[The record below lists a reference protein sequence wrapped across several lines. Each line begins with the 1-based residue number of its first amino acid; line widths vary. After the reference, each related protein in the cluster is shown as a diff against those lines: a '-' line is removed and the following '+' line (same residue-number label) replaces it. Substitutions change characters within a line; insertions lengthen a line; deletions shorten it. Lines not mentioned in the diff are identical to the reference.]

1 MRKIN
6 KKKVLIVSIV
16 ILSIIIIIILN
27 ILNKIKTEN
36 KEEIFKSNNTINTTD
51 NEDIIDNRTEDEKN
65 QELISKLKR
74 ADESERIR
82 TYLGIYFK
90 YIENKNYEDAYEL
103 LYNDFKQNYFPSLN
117 DYKKY
122 IEKCNYPELL
132 SIDYKSI
139 SMQGDYYIVV
149 VKIGD
154 LLSKSNTI
162 DNEVKF
168 VIKENNYNDVYISF
182 QM

>member
-122 IEKCNYPELL
+122 IEECNYPELL

-154 LLSKSNTI
+154 FLSKSNTI

-168 VIKENNYNDVYISF
+168 VIKENNYNDFYISF

>member
-1 MRKIN
+1 MMKIN
-6 KKKVLIVSIV
+6 KKNILIVTIIV
-16 ILSIIIIIILN
+16 LSIIIIVILN

-36 KEEIFKSNNTINTTD
+36 KEEVFKSNNTINATD
-51 NEDIIDNRTEDEKN
+51 NENIIDNRTEDEKN

-74 ADESERIR
+74 MDESERIR

-90 YIENKNYEDAYEL
+90 YIENKNYEAAYEL

-122 IEKCNYPELL
+122 MEECNYPEVL

-139 SMQGDYYIVV
+139 STQGDYYIVV
-149 VKIGD
+149 VGIGD
-154 LLSKSNTI
+154 FLSKSNTT
-162 DNEVKF
+162 DDEVRF
-168 VIKENNYNDVYISF
+168 IIKENNYNDFYISF

>member
-1 MRKIN
+1 MK
-6 KKKVLIVSIV
+6 
-16 ILSIIIIIILN
+16 
-27 ILNKIKTEN
+27 
-36 KEEIFKSNNTINTTD
+36 
-51 NEDIIDNRTEDEKN
+51 KN

-149 VKIGD
+149 VKLEIFYQS
-154 LLSKSNTI
+154 LI
-162 DNEVKF
+162 
-168 VIKENNYNDVYISF
+168 
-182 QM
+182 Q